1 MRNKN
6 DNLAIFCI
14 MVLMIEYELVKHD
27 KMKGLRVFINSIRMR
42 SIHMHHD
49 LELLYVLKG
58 KGTIIIKDV
67 KHQVVAGDTILINAF
82 DSHEIISE
90 SDALTVI
97 IIQFSNHFLKDY
109 FHHLKNTI
117 FIDIEPKK
125 FLNKKDY
132 FDLVSNIISISKSY
146 IQSKSLFELVCIQ
159 RLSNILYLLFE
170 NLKNEELSE
179 AAYGRR
185 KKQLRR
191 INRIS
196 SYINSNYQDQIRLQD
211 IAEMENITITH
222 LSHIITEYFGM
233 TFQEYLKDKRLECA
247 LRLIG
252 DSSLSLSDISE
263 VSGFSE
269 LKYMTQAFKD
279 KFGVT
284 PKHYRANKI
293 TIENKKKKTDLSE
306 YIYTKDEAI
315 SLLKA
320 LNEDYVL

>member
-1 MRNKN
+1 
-6 DNLAIFCI
+6 
-14 MVLMIEYELVKHD
+14 MIEYELVKHD

-58 KGTIIIKDV
+58 EGNIIIKDE
-67 KHQVVAGDTILINAF
+67 KHHVRLGDTILINAF

-90 SDALTVI
+90 SDALVLI

-109 FHHLKNTI
+109 FNHLKNAV

-125 FLNKKDY
+125 VLSKKDY
-132 FDLVSNIISISKSY
+132 DNLVATIISLSHSY
-146 IQSKSLFELVCIQ
+146 IQSDNLFELICIQ
-159 RLSNILYLLFE
+159 DLSNILYILFE
-170 NLKNEELSE
+170 NLRSEELSE

-191 INRIS
+191 INRIAS
-196 SYINSNYQDQIRLQD
+196 HINSNYQDQIRLQD
-211 IAEMENITITH
+211 IAETENITITH

-252 DSSLSLSDISE
+252 DSSLSLSEISE
-263 VSGFSE
+263 MSGFSE

-293 TIENKKKKTDLSE
+293 TIDSNNNKTDLSE
-306 YIYTKDEAI
+306 YIYTKDESI
-315 SLLKA
+315 SLLKT
-320 LNEDYVL
+320 LNKDYIL